1 MSLRRRLA
9 LVAAAAVGVA
19 AVFVAI
25 VSYVAVA
32 HELRGEVDDALRRQ
46 AALITERPFFP
57 RPGEPVPG
65 PPPQEGESATYV
77 QVVEPDGNVTAL
89 RGPGLPADAVAH
101 AIAQEGRGDVLRDVR
116 AGGAHLRVLTFGLP
130 GGGALELGRS
140 LEQVDNVVARLR
152 LVLLLVAGGGIAL
165 AAALGAAASRSLIA
179 PLAKVTEAARHIGET
194 EDLARRIEVRTDDE
208 VGELARRFNGMLDT
222 LAASRAALDDSM
234 RAQRQ
239 LVADA
244 SHELRTPITSLRTN
258 LEVLMDDRPLSADE
272 RRRLLRDLT
281 AQVEELGLL
290 VGDLIE
296 LARGDEPAASV
307 HDDVRLDALVSEALD
322 RARLHA
328 PDALFHAELEPV
340 VVNGAPDRLARA
352 VANLLDNAA
361 KHTRPGTPVEVV
373 VDAAGMTVRDHGDG
387 IPPDDLPSIFDR
399 FYRGAAARGSAGS
412 GLGLAIVRQVAESH
426 GGRATAANAP
436 DGGAVFRLELPTSP
450 VAGATPAARR
460 APARG

>member
-1 MSLRRRLA
+1 
-9 LVAAAAVGVA
+9 
-19 AVFVAI
+19 
-25 VSYVAVA
+25 
-32 HELRGEVDDALRRQ
+32 
-46 AALITERPFFP
+46 
-57 RPGEPVPG
+57 
-65 PPPQEGESATYV
+65 
-77 QVVEPDGNVTAL
+77 
-89 RGPGLPADAVAH
+89 
-101 AIAQEGRGDVLRDVR
+101 
-116 AGGAHLRVLTFGLP
+116 
-130 GGGALELGRS
+130 
-140 LEQVDNVVARLR
+140 
-152 LVLLLVAGGGIAL
+152 
-165 AAALGAAASRSLIA
+165 
-179 PLAKVTEAARHIGET
+179 
-194 EDLARRIEVRTDDE
+194 
-208 VGELARRFNGMLDT
+208 
-222 LAASRAALDDSM
+222 
-234 RAQRQ
+234 
-239 LVADA
+239 
-244 SHELRTPITSLRTN
+244 
-258 LEVLMDDRPLSADE
+258 MDDRPLSADE